1 MHCEPTDPST
11 PKPPKPVHGAAAGAS
26 TSSLAVSWWM
36 ALGVLAVVAG
46 LVLWWRWLPPSD
58 PHEVGDTPEAVVKRF
73 ARLMQNDRRAA
84 LALLG
89 PPAPFDLEPLSE
101 AEAEARASDYF
112 LRLDNTH
119 ILAVLPGV
127 PDGLGKQRPLPDHWT
142 LVTRANGSTPAQRIR
157 TRDGISP
164 PRSMTLTNPDIIV
177 QVRQGK
183 LVPVRMELPLR

>member
-11 PKPPKPVHGAAAGAS
+11 PKPPQPKAAAAS
-26 TSSLAVSWWM
+26 PSSLPATWWL

-46 LVLWWRWLPPSD
+46 LVLWWRWLPAR
-58 PHEVGDTPEAVVKRF
+58 DTPEALVERF
-73 ARLMQNDRRAA
+73 ARLMQSDRRAA

-112 LRLDNTH
+112 LRLENTH

-157 TRDGISP
+157 TREGISP

-177 QVRQGK
+177 EVRQGK